1 MNTPA
6 PSVNTLPEPAEPA
19 LEGFVMDAMVW
30 YCVKAL
36 LAPLWTPVKGTA
48 PVTSFDYSKAFKAL
62 HEKEGRPAV
71 LGVSGVATQDLVMA
85 QAERMALVALEMRRN
100 QERLAKQ
107 ENERHRREEECRR
120 LAKKEIEEIGDFT
133 VQ

>member
-1 MNTPA
+1 MNTPDTPA
-6 PSVNTLPEPAEPA
+6 NAVPEPAEPT

-71 LGVSGVATQDLVMA
+71 LGGSGVATLDLVKA
-85 QAERMALVALEMRRN
+85 QAERMALVALEMRRS
-100 QERLAKQ
+100 QERQAKQ
-107 ENERHRREEECRR
+107 ESERQQREEECRR
-120 LAKKEIEEIGDFT
+120 LAQKDFEEIGDFT
-133 VQ
+133 V